1 MSAIIYFFIGLTV
14 GAVLTMILTIAGI
27 GKDYEDY
34 YDGYEEDT
42 DL

>member
-1 MSAIIYFFIGLTV
+1 MNAIIYFFIGLTV
-14 GAVLTMILTIAGI
+14 GAVITMILMVVGI

-34 YDGYEEDT
+34 YDGYEEDA